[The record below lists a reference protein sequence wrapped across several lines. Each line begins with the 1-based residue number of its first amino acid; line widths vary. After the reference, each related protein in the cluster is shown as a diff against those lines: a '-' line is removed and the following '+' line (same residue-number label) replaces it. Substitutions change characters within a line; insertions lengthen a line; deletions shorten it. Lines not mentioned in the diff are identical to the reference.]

1 MRINT
6 IRFCYLISLF
16 TRSLA
21 HSLHSV
27 MGLNNKVQAQIIRP
41 EIRKHWYK
49 LTSTYISILTDIS
62 SSFLCLYQILNN
74 DFRVFVRVCAYAF
87 VLLISHDYSDT
98 CLPQSA
104 YQFVWIVICSIRLWW
119 TNDGLEWCDHSLM
132 LHFFLYQIV
141 LLFFLRLLLLNWI
154 IAIHLY
160 AIFIV
165 PNSRRTFQFSVESN
179 RNDKSE

>member
-6 IRFCYLISLF
+6 IRFCYLIFLF

-27 MGLNNKVQAQIIRP
+27 MRLNNKVQAQIIRP

-98 CLPQSA
+98 CLPQSD

-132 LHFFLYQIV
+132 LYFFCIKSFYCFFFVFCFLTE
-141 LLFFLRLLLLNWI
+141 LLP
-154 IAIHLY
+154 
-160 AIFIV
+160 FICM
-165 PNSRRTFQFSVESN
+165 PYS
-179 RNDKSE
+179 